1 MKKLFVFAIMVLAM
15 TVNVGAQTKLTDA
28 QQKQVIDEV
37 DRAAR
42 AMSTMQCDFTQTK
55 TMKMLKKTM
64 NSQGLM
70 YYKRPDKLRWQYTTP
85 YDYTFIIN
93 GGMVSL
99 KSQKTHD
106 KIDVRKNKM
115 FDQITKVILNSITG
129 SGLKNSADF
138 TCVIY
143 KNGNICSAK
152 LYPKKKELKQVYQN
166 IEIFFNAQRTM
177 VTSVKMEEKTGD
189 TTIIRFTNVKT
200 NAPINEKVF
209 AVQ

>member
-1 MKKLFVFAIMVLAM
+1 MKKFLVFAMLAFVLVAGA
-15 TVNVGAQTKLTDA
+15 TAQTKLTDT
-28 QQKQVIDEV
+28 QQKQVINEV

-64 NSQGLM
+64 TSQGLM
-70 YYKRPDKLRWQYTTP
+70 YYKRPDKLRWQYTSP

-99 KSQKTHD
+99 KSQKSNE

-129 SGLKNSADF
+129 SGLKNSSDF
-138 TCVIY
+138 TCVMY
-143 KNGNICSAK
+143 KNGNIYSAK
-152 LYPKKKELKQVYQN
+152 LYPKKKELKQVYQS

-189 TTIIRFTNVKT
+189 TTVIKFSNVKT